1 MLRIME
7 RDGRLEDLENK
18 ADKLHIDSQQFQV
31 RLYPDY
37 RETKVSKC
45 ILFQKAMVKVK
56 RRAWLEH
63 MRTKLLVAATV
74 AVLLIILASV
84 LAYEFY
90 YQ

>member
-1 MLRIME
+1 ME

-31 RLYPDY
+31 RLYLP
-37 RETKVSKC
+37 RLSNLHKC
-45 ILFQKAMVKVK
+45 LLFQKAMVKVK
-56 RRAWLEH
+56 RRAWLEN
-63 MRTKLLVAATV
+63 MRTKLAVAATV

-84 LAYEFY
+84 LAYELY

>member
-1 MLRIME
+1 MPRIME

-31 RLYPDY
+31 RLYPDQ
-37 RETKVSKC
+37 RANNTKC

-84 LAYEFY
+84 LAYEFCY
-90 YQ
+90 R

>member
-1 MLRIME
+1 M
-7 RDGRLEDLENK
+7 
-18 ADKLHIDSQQFQV
+18 V
-31 RLYPDY
+31 R
-37 RETKVSKC
+37 
-45 ILFQKAMVKVK
+45 VK

-90 YQ
+90 YR

>member
-1 MLRIME
+1 
-7 RDGRLEDLENK
+7 
-18 ADKLHIDSQQFQV
+18 
-31 RLYPDY
+31 
-37 RETKVSKC
+37 
-45 ILFQKAMVKVK
+45 MVKVK

-90 YQ
+90 YR